1 MEIVSVR
8 ARVVVII
15 VRARPGSIGIHLA
28 RNGRR
33 PRRPRRRRESLPG
46 AKSVDAAAGSD
57 LWRVD
62 GKTNSAVMFSL
73 SISTFGP
80 SFAGHQMEQLHCAVR
95 ECVRLCL
102 RAPEAQLLR
111 SSDGAAAADVDDD
124 IDPGRARARSQQS
137 PSGRPRWAPRQPRA
151 ARRAFEG
158 KLRVPRRA
166 SADKQ
171 ALAAVAASAR
181 NSPRASLQKSTGSC
195 RLPIWRRQL
204 ERADHWLIQST
215 AFAFAL
221 ALALATISRPRKRPE
236 QSGQRALGRFEP
248 SRANLSAKK
257 APLQINQRES
267 RQLSRNGP
275 RRNETNE

>member
-28 RNGRR
+28 RNG
-33 PRRPRRRRESLPG
+33 RRPRRRRESLPG

-111 SSDGAAAADVDDD
+111 SSDAAAAADVDDD
-124 IDPGRARARSQQS
+124 IDPGRARARNK
-137 PSGRPRWAPRQPRA
+137 ARA
-151 ARRAFEG
+151 AAHDGRRDSPGQRGEPLKASSESLGEHLLTSKRSPPSPLLLGTRRALLY
-158 KLRVPRRA
+158 K
-166 SADKQ
+166 
-171 ALAAVAASAR
+171 
-181 NSPRASLQKSTGSC
+181 
-195 RLPIWRRQL
+195 
-204 ERADHWLIQST
+204 
-215 AFAFAL
+215 
-221 ALALATISRPRKRPE
+221 SRPE
-236 QSGQRALGRFEP
+236 VVGCQSGV
-248 SRANLSAKK
+248 ANLSA
-257 APLQINQRES
+257 LTI
-267 RQLSRNGP
+267 G
-275 RRNETNE
+275 